1 MHEQEETMR
10 RRRDEIV
17 ARIRAELRSV
27 LPEVARR
34 LTADVGALIEAIR
47 EFETKQGRRPDA
59 KELIEALRNRVR
71 KSPFADLEGLISTA
85 SLEQNVIAI
94 MDMRDQIRGIAP
106 DAVISVQRGGAFLA
120 EVLARG
126 VTDFPPSI
134 VVEKKVTPRPGKED
148 LVQRTPNIR
157 AEIERRMAAG
167 QRKFVIV
174 DFYMGGH
181 FAEELEA
188 MVQELHAK
196 FPDSG
201 LEIHPLWMRETYGYD
216 TIGTPAPVE
225 GRRTP
230 RPTRAQLTEGIV
242 FIGGVTKR
250 IVDDP
255 ITGERQTFLRFR
267 RESETVTLPAI
278 RGNAENL
285 SIIRQAQFPV
295 GVVLGDDMDIVFD
308 PASREPIRIF
318 DRTGRV
324 VQEIPVG
331 TRDPITGEKLET
343 TRDILIRLMQGVQ
356 FPGARESATIP

>member
-1 MHEQEETMR
+1 
-10 RRRDEIV
+10 
-17 ARIRAELRSV
+17 
-27 LPEVARR
+27 
-34 LTADVGALIEAIR
+34 
-47 EFETKQGRRPDA
+47 
-59 KELIEALRNRVR
+59 
-71 KSPFADLEGLISTA
+71 
-85 SLEQNVIAI
+85 
-94 MDMRDQIRGIAP
+94 
-106 DAVISVQRGGAFLA
+106 
-120 EVLARG
+120 
-126 VTDFPPSI
+126 
-134 VVEKKVTPRPGKED
+134 
-148 LVQRTPNIR
+148 
-157 AEIERRMAAG
+157 
-167 QRKFVIV
+167 
-174 DFYMGGH
+174 
-181 FAEELEA
+181 
-188 MVQELHAK
+188 
-196 FPDSG
+196 
-201 LEIHPLWMRETYGYD
+201 
-216 TIGTPAPVE
+216 
-225 GRRTP
+225 
-230 RPTRAQLTEGIV
+230 V